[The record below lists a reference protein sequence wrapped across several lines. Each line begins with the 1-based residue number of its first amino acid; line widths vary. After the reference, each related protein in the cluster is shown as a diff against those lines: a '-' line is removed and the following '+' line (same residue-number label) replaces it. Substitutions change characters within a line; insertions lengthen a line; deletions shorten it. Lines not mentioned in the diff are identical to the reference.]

1 MNYSSTQAEVTQQK
15 TQCAVVFCR
24 GSDLLE
30 SAAKVDKASGGLLSV
45 VVANKDIG
53 SKCGQH
59 VWLPVIPGAQPWDKV
74 LLLQLGKPDTAKSKA
89 GKSADSKR
97 ISETDLL
104 NLLDKLARLL
114 GNSHLKDAVVYFDGL
129 GVKPRDKTGE
139 GLERDE
145 NWISATLVQKLEYA
159 RYRYS
164 MKKRSKD
171 SEPTLTK
178 LQINTGFKA
187 STQTKKAIHAA
198 VALGKGINYTRELGN
213 LPANVCTPVYLAEQ
227 ARELAKAYPKITAKS
242 LTENQMEKLGMHSL
256 LSVSR
261 GSEQEAR
268 LIIMEYK
275 GAATKQPHVLVG
287 KGITFDTGGISLKP
301 APAMDEM
308 KFDMCGAASVFGTLK
323 ALAEMQAKVHV
334 VGIVAAAEN
343 MPSGRATKPGDVV
356 TSMSGQTIEILNTD
370 AEGRLVLCDALTY
383 AERYK
388 PQTLIDIATLTG
400 AIIVALG
407 SQASGLYANDQK
419 LAQALLDAG
428 ERANDRAWQMPLWD
442 EYQKSL
448 DSNFADIANIGAG
461 GKAGSVT
468 AACFLSRFTKKQRW
482 AHLDIAG
489 SAFNGGTTE
498 KGATGR
504 PVGLLVDY
512 LLNN

>member
-1 MNYSSTQAEVTQQK
+1 MNYSGIQTEVTKQK

-24 GSDLLE
+24 GSELLE
-30 SAAKVDKASGGLLSV
+30 SAAKVDQAMGGLLSSV
-45 VVANKDIG
+45 IASKDIG

-59 VWLPVIPGAQPWDKV
+59 FWLPLVAGSQPWSKV
-74 LLLQLGKPDTAKSKA
+74 LLMQLGGSEGAEAKKSKA
-89 GKSADSKR
+89 VKTADRKK

-104 NLLDKLARLL
+104 NLLGKLARLL
-114 GNSHLKDAVVYFDGL
+114 GHSQLKDAAVYFDGI
-129 GVKPRDKTGE
+129 GVKPRE

-145 NWISATLVQKLEYA
+145 NWINATLVQKVEYA
-159 RYRYS
+159 LYRYS
-164 MKKRSKD
+164 LKKRSKD
-171 SEPTLTK
+171 SEPTLAK
-178 LQINTGFKA
+178 LHINSGLKA
-187 STQTKKAIHAA
+187 SASAKKAISDAA
-198 VALGKGINYTRELGN
+198 ALGKGINYTRELGN
-213 LPANVCTPVYLAEQ
+213 LPANICTPVYLADQ

-242 LTENQMEKLGMHSL
+242 LTETQMEKLGMHSL

-388 PQTLIDIATLTG
+388 PKTLIDIATLTG

-442 EYQKSL
+442 DYQKSL

-489 SAFNGGTTE
+489 SSFNGGSSE

>member
-1 MNYSSTQAEVTQQK
+1 MNYSSTQADVTKQK
-15 TQCAVVFCR
+15 TQCAVVFCK
-24 GSDLLE
+24 GSELLA
-30 SAAKVDKASGGLLSV
+30 SAAQVDKACGGLLQAVIAS
-45 VVANKDIG
+45 KDIG
-53 SKCGQH
+53 SKSGQH
-59 VWLPVIPGAQPWDKV
+59 LWLPLVPGAHPWDKV
-74 LLLQLGKPDTAKSKA
+74 LLLQLGKSVATK
-89 GKSADSKR
+89 GKDALTFAES
-97 ISETDLL
+97 DLL
-104 NLLDKLARLL
+104 NLLAKLAKLL
-114 GNSHLKDAVVYFDGL
+114 GAARVKDAAVYFDGI
-129 GVKPRDKTGE
+129 GVKPRE
-139 GLERDE
+139 GLQRDQS
-145 NWISATLVQKLEYA
+145 WIAATLVQHMEYTL
-159 RYRYS
+159 YRFS
-164 MKKRSKD
+164 MKKQPEG
-171 SEPTLTK
+171 SEATIKK
-178 LQINTGFKA
+178 LLINSGFKDN
-187 STQTKKAIHAA
+187 SQSKKALANAA
-198 VALGKGINYTRELGN
+198 ALGQGINFTRELGN

-227 ARELAKAYPKITAKS
+227 ARLLAKAYPKISAHS
-242 LTENQMEKLGMHSL
+242 LTEKQMEKLGMHSL

-275 GAATKQPHVLVG
+275 GSEAKQPHVLVG

-301 APAMDEM
+301 AAAMDEM
-308 KFDMCGAASVFGTLK
+308 KFDMCGAASVFGTIK

-343 MPSGRATKPGDVV
+343 MPGGRATKPGDVV

-388 PQTLIDIATLTG
+388 PKTLIDIATLTG

-489 SAFNGGTTE
+489 SAFNGGTSE

-504 PVGLLVDY
+504 PVALLVDY
-512 LLNN
+512 VLNN